1 MWKVES
7 EKYDE
12 EFELMKKEF
21 EVAYTQ
27 TWSYDSTPPSP
38 PTSLES
44 PSPLAIASD
53 APVSE
58 LSQTFFKT
66 SNLQT
71 QYLFH
76 SPLATFPQN
85 TWKLSWRYFHED
97 FHELLKLLAPKKY
110 VSKCFDFT
118 KIRHSITC
126 QMGKKLCTRR
136 IEVK

>member
-38 PTSLES
+38 RTSLES

-58 LSQTFFKT
+58 LS
-66 SNLQT
+66 
-71 QYLFH
+71 
-76 SPLATFPQN
+76 
-85 TWKLSWRYFHED
+85 
-97 FHELLKLLAPKKY
+97 AP
-110 VSKCFDFT
+110 F
-118 KIRHSITC
+118 
-126 QMGKKLCTRR
+126 
-136 IEVK
+136 